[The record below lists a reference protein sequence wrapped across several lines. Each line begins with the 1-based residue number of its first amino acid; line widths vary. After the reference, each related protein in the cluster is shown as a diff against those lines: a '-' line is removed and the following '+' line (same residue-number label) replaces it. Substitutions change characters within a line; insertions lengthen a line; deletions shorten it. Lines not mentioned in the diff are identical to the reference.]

1 VAGYNEK
8 SKIGSGFSPSEL
20 ARMERQKAR
29 AIAAANKKKK
39 DNKTTKEDKNTNTG
53 NAVDRMV
60 KAAAPSA
67 KPTPEKKATAKKAVF
82 GQGNQKTV
90 NGKANVTAEQLKKTG
105 MSLRKYMNEW
115 NRTGKRPT
123 KALDGGKPKNMT
135 FDPEHRATMKSGL
148 RKGNV
153 PSKPRPG
160 DFPNAS
166 AYKRAAD
173 RWNLKYGKGSAKA
186 TGTPQKIEK
195 VQVDPNK
202 RVTQR
207 ATRAAAATLGPIS
220 LAVGGAA
227 VTGAARV
234 AAAAARSAKRIT
246 AAEENF
252 RKGLLTKGE
261 LNAIKAENKLTNV
274 SSEARKIV
282 NAAKEARDLA
292 ATTTRVGVTKGRRS
306 GEAIRNR
313 KSGRLSGIPKR
324 TQERGKKIRRGAGAV
339 AAAGAAAGAANKAE
353 ERKGRSGRNRRR

>member
-1 VAGYNEK
+1 MAGYNYDK
-8 SKIGSGFSPSEL
+8 SGRNPGDIKRRTKTHSS
-20 ARMERQKAR
+20 AR
-29 AIAAANKKKK
+29 
-39 DNKTTKEDKNTNTG
+39 TSNTG

-82 GQGNQKTV
+82 GQGNQKVV
-90 NGKANVTAEQLKKTG
+90 NGMANVTREQLEKAGFGTG
-105 MSLRKYMNEW
+105 KDALRKYMNEW

-123 KALDGGKPKNMT
+123 KALDGGKPKDKNMR

-148 RKGNV
+148 RKNV

-160 DFPNAS
+160 DFKTTS

-234 AAAAARSAKRIT
+234 AAAAAKSAKRIT

-282 NAAKEARDLA
+282 NAA
-292 ATTTRVGVTKGRRS
+292 
-306 GEAIRNR
+306 
-313 KSGRLSGIPKR
+313 
-324 TQERGKKIRRGAGAV
+324 ERGKKIRRGAGAV